1 MIRHLV
7 RWCMSYFGIVRNGK
21 VELPPGTQLP
31 DGITVRVEVPD
42 EPDPLDRLEE
52 LAVDGGPPDLA
63 SRHDWYIYGVSDD
76 E

>member
-1 MIRHLV
+1 
-7 RWCMSYFGIVRNGK
+7 MSYLGIVRNGK

-31 DGITVRVEVPD
+31 EGTTVRVEVPE

-52 LAVDGGPPDLA
+52 LAVDGGPPDMA
-63 SRHDWYIYGVSDD
+63 SRVDWYAYGVPPSD